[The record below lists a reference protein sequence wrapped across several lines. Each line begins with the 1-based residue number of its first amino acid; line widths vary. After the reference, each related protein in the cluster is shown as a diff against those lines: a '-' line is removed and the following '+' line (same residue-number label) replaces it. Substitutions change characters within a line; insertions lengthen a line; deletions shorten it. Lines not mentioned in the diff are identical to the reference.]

1 MGLAL
6 HKDLAEVRAMPYR
19 DWYAWRLYDLLE
31 PIGWPNEEFHF
42 ATLLAMIF
50 NANRG
55 KGKAKD
61 AKDFMRDTL
70 KSVIEALKKQPDIS
84 EMTKEQIIVLVKKDF
99 GLV

>member
-19 DWYAWRLYDLLE
+19 DWYDLLE